1 MLIKKS
7 SVLKLSMVYPKTDFK
22 DNRGRYIQ
30 SFSSKDYKK
39 ILNHKFVED
48 DFSLNKKNVFKGLH
62 GDRKTWKLVSC
73 IYGKCEAVIVNNDKT
88 IKQSGTINAQA
99 LFIFWSQSQYLRLSI
114 N

>member
-48 DFSLNKKNVFKGLH
+48 DFSLNKKNVFKELLH
-62 GDRKTWKLVSC
+62 
-73 IYGKCEAVIVNNDKT
+73 IQIVHYKKPKDSANYRFLHWIREKSNW
-88 IKQSGTINAQA
+88 
-99 LFIFWSQSQYLRLSI
+99 F
-114 N
+114 

>member
-7 SVLKLSMVYPKTDFK
+7 PVLKLLMIYPKTDFK

-48 DFSLNKKNVFKGLH
+48 DFSLNKKNVFKGFH
-62 GDRKTWKLVSC
+62 GNLGLNSLKSGKRLNLRRTRKRDC
-73 IYGKCEAVIVNNDKT
+73 IPNRR
-88 IKQSGTINAQA
+88 S
-99 LFIFWSQSQYLRLSI
+99 
-114 N
+114 